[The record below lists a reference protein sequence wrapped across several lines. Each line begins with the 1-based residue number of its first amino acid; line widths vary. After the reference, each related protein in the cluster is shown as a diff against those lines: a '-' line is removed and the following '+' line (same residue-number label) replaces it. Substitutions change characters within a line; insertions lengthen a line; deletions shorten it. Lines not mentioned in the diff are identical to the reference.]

1 MKINYKIN
9 ITLILCFFLF
19 SCSLKPASYKS
30 GVANIEIKQ
39 ELLIPGKSN
48 KNDVI
53 KYMGETVLI
62 DYLDKSWIYTETLD
76 TKNYLGKKVRLK
88 NNILILTFDNKGIL
102 LKKDFFDIKDFKD
115 MKFDDLKTET
125 YGVASSFSKKIFSSM
140 KKRMN
145 SKNDNK

>member
-30 GVANIEIKQ
+30 GVTNIEIKQ

>member
-30 GVANIEIKQ
+30 GVTNIEIKQ

-115 MKFDDLKTET
+115 MEFDDLKTET
-125 YGVASSFSKKIFSSM
+125 YGVTSSFSKKIFSSM

>member
-30 GVANIEIKQ
+30 GVTNIEIKQ

-102 LKKDFFDIKDFKD
+102 LKKDFPLFIANALG
-115 MKFDDLKTET
+115 MGST
-125 YGVASSFSKKIFSSM
+125 
-140 KKRMN
+140 
-145 SKNDNK
+145 

>member
-9 ITLILCFFLF
+9 IALILCFFLF

-30 GVANIEIKQ
+30 GVTNIEIKQ

-48 KNDVI
+48 KNDVT

-115 MKFDDLKTET
+115 MELDDLKTET
-125 YGVASSFSKKIFSSM
+125 YGVTSSFSKKILSSL

>member
-9 ITLILCFFLF
+9 ITLILCLFLF

-30 GVANIEIKQ
+30 GVTNIEIKQ

-115 MKFDDLKTET
+115 MEFDDLKTET
-125 YGVASSFSKKIFSSM
+125 YGVTSSFSKKIFSSM